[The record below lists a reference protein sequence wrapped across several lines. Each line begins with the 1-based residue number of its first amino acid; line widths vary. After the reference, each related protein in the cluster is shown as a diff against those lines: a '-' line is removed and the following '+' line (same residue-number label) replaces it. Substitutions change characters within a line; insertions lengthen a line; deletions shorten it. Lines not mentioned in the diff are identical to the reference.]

1 MKNQTKKSTLLLT
14 IVAAIALFFSA
25 CDRDSEKYDLIGKE
39 LIIHDAIKGIVIDGP
54 WEVTFTQDDENN
66 SAFIQY
72 NVPDKKIRAD
82 LWPDGY
88 LHIFIYNLSN
98 YRNVKLKAT
107 IKAATLEKIDGSGAA
122 IIYTYGNFNSSADIS
137 LSGASILDGY
147 ACEGDNEVIYLSGA
161 SIMKRCSFKG
171 KSIDA
176 TLSGSSNVFYSNIEV
191 ERCTVKASGASIFN
205 GSGYAEKTD
214 FNGSGSSTFLTFE
227 LASENL
233 DIDLSGASNGEVT
246 VNHKIKGTLSG
257 ASILKYKKAEDIS
270 GVSTTGGSKIIK
282 VN

>member
-14 IVAAIALFFSA
+14 IVAAIAILFSA
-25 CDRDSEKYDLIGKE
+25 CGNDYENHELIGKE
-39 LIIHDAIKGIVIDGP
+39 LIINEAIKGIVIEGP

-72 NVPDKKIRAD
+72 NVPDKKIRAE
-82 LWPDGY
+82 LWSDGY
-88 LHIFIYNLSN
+88 LHIFIYNLTN

-107 IKAATLEKIDGSGAA
+107 IKAATLERIDGSGAA
-122 IIYTYGNFNSSADIS
+122 IIYTYGNFNSSTDIT
-137 LSGASILDGY
+137 LSGASLLDGFV
-147 ACEGDNEVIYLSGA
+147 CEGDKEVINLSGA
-161 SIMKRCSFKG
+161 SIMKKCSFKG

-176 TLSGSSNVFYSNIEV
+176 TLSGSSNVFYSNIGV
-191 ERCTVKASGASIFN
+191 ERCKVKASGSSIFN
-205 GSGYAEKTD
+205 GSGYAEETN

-227 LASENL
+227 LESENL

-246 VNHKIKGTLSG
+246 VNHKIKGVISG
-257 ASILKYKKAEDIS
+257 GSILKYKRAEDIS